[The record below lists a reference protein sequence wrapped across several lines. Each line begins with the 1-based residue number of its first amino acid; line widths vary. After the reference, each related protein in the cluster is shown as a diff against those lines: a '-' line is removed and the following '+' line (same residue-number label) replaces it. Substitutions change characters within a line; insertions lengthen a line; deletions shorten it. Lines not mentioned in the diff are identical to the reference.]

1 MAEETTTTSIS
12 IGVPKE
18 TFPGERRVAMIPDVA
33 ASLIKEGAKVY
44 VESGAGALSGF
55 TDAAYTEKGAEIVS
69 ERKELF
75 QKADMILQ
83 VRAVGANPDK
93 GKADLDLYRSGQVII
108 GHFEPLSESGIA
120 RQVARKGVTAYAME
134 LIPRITRAQSMD
146 ALSSMAT
153 ISGYQAV
160 VMAAEQS
167 PKMFP
172 LMMTASG
179 TISPAHVFVIG
190 AGVAGLQAIAT
201 ARRLGAV
208 VKAFDVRPAVKE
220 QVQSLGARFVELEM
234 ESQDAEGK
242 GGYAKEMGEEFYRR
256 QQQMMADVVEDSDV
270 VITTAAVPG
279 KKAPVLINKDVV
291 DRMRPGSIIVDLA
304 AERGGNC
311 ELTRPDETV
320 EENHVKIFGPTNLP
334 STTPY
339 HASQMYSRNVLSL
352 VRHILKNGGM
362 QPNRDD
368 EIIKGT
374 MLTFDGQV
382 VNEQVR
388 ELTGN
393 KPETQQ

>member
-1 MAEETTTTSIS
+1 MAEETTTTSIP

-44 VESGAGALSGF
+44 VESGAGSLSGF
-55 TDAAYTEKGAEIVS
+55 TDAEYTEKGAEIVS
-69 ERKELF
+69 NRKELF
-75 QKADMILQ
+75 QKADMVLQ
-83 VRAVGANPDK
+83 VRTVGANPDK

-108 GHFEPLSESGIA
+108 GHFEPLSEPGIA
-120 RQVARKGVTAYAME
+120 DQVAKTGVTTYAME
-134 LIPRITRAQSMD
+134 LIPRITRAQPMD

-291 DRMRPGSIIVDLA
+291 DHMRPGSIIVDLA

-311 ELTRPDETV
+311 ELTKPDETV
-320 EENHVKIFGPTNLP
+320 EENHVKILGPTNLP

-374 MLTFDGQV
+374 MLTFGGKV

-388 ELTGN
+388 ELTGK